1 MWTDYLSIT
10 IALSIVRGL
19 CSYMSNVRAY
29 LAKIGRRGG
38 IKSRRT
44 LDSAVARRMVEIR
57 EARRAAR
64 RANTARPGGA
74 PADTSVAALAVQD
87 ALFRRASPAEK
98 LAQVAGLSR
107 MVDQLSM
114 VGLRQRHPTAD
125 DEMIAYRRAELR
137 LGRELAARVY
147 GARDDA
153 A

>member
-1 MWTDYLSIT
+1 
-10 IALSIVRGL
+10 
-19 CSYMSNVRAY
+19 MSTVRAY

-44 LDSAVARRMVEIR
+44 LEPDVARRMVEIR
-57 EARRAAR
+57 EARRVARHANAA
-64 RANTARPGGA
+64 TRPGGA

-98 LAQVAGLSR
+98 LAQVARLSR

-114 VGLRQRHPTAD
+114 AGLRQRHPTAD
-125 DEMIAYRRAELR
+125 DEMIRYRGAELR

-147 GARDDA
+147 GAPA
-153 A
+153 